1 MKEKTQPF
9 LNGLQKRTEKL
20 SRNIYLQAIS
30 DSMMSVLGLMILGSV
45 AVIFLAFP
53 VPAVAS
59 FFANIGLT
67 PVFATINTFT
77 IGSISLYLVFLITR
91 NLTKRLVNEDGISAG
106 LIGLL
111 FFLIITPLGDIVI
124 GETTTRAL
132 PLTWIGTSGMFTAIM
147 VGLFVGKVY
156 SFIKIKRWTVKMPE
170 GVPPMVMQSFEALVP
185 AFILGITA
193 GLIVWGFSFT
203 EFNTIH
209 EVIFTFIQTPLQGL
223 GSSIWAV
230 AVIIALQQLL
240 WFLGMHGTNIIAP
253 VVTPLW
259 LSLNIQNLDAFQAGQ
274 PLPNIVTASFV
285 NIVCWSGSAFGLAL
299 LMNFA
304 KSKRYRELG
313 KLSIVPASFG
323 ITEPLIF
330 GTPLVLNFK
339 LFIPFV
345 FNNSIALLV
354 AYFVTNIGLV
364 ERVMGAQ
371 AIFGLPLGF
380 HATVGGHWTI
390 VALQVFIHLILSP
403 ILWYPWFRNVD
414 REAYK
419 LEVKQVDEKNVAKDP
434 NPVNAESVTN

>member
-1 MKEKTQPF
+1 MKEKIQPV
-9 LNGLQKRTEKL
+9 LNGLKTKTEKI
-20 SRNIYLQAIS
+20 SRNIYLQAVS
-30 DSMMSVLGLMILGSV
+30 ESMMAVLGLMIFGSV

-53 VPAVAS
+53 ISAVAS
-59 FFANIGLT
+59 FFAKVGLT
-67 PVFATINTFT
+67 AVFAAINTFT
-77 IGSISLYLVFLITR
+77 IGVISLYLVFLITK
-91 NLTKRLVNEDGISAG
+91 NLTKRLINEDGISAG

-111 FFLIITPLGDIVI
+111 FFLIITPLGEIVV

-132 PLTWIGTSGMFTAIM
+132 PLSWLGTSGMFTAILA
-147 VGLFVGKVY
+147 GLFVGKVY
-156 SFIKIKRWTVKMPE
+156 SFIKIKRWTIKMPE
-170 GVPPMVMQSFEALVP
+170 GVPPMVIQSFEALVP
-185 AFILGITA
+185 TFLIGMTA

-209 EVIFTFIQTPLQGL
+209 EVVFKFIQTPLQGL

-274 PLPNIVTASFV
+274 PLPNIITASFI
-285 NIVCWSGSAFGLAL
+285 NIVCWSGSAFGLSL

-313 KLSIVPASFG
+313 KLSIIPASFG

-339 LFIPFV
+339 LMVPFV
-345 FNNSIALLV
+345 FNNSIALLL
-354 AYFVTNIGLV
+354 AYFVTSIGLV

-380 HATVGGHWTI
+380 HASIGGHWTI
-390 VALQVFIHLILSP
+390 IALQVVIQLILSP
-403 ILWYPWFRNVD
+403 ILWYPWFKLVD
-414 REAYK
+414 REAYNME
-419 LEVKQVDEKNVAKDP
+419 LQMNENDLSVGNVDI
-434 NPVNAESVTN
+434 